1 MGKTYRSVMDQA
13 TRNDIAA
20 AAAAHHDLGRDYDA
34 AVAEGLVERIGA
46 EIDRRVDA
54 RLDASSRKS
63 DSPAEVVH
71 AGQRQAMW
79 TGVGIGAGITGIVA
93 MIANTAG
100 NYTIHTPVFGWVV
113 AVWAILAIAALGTTL
128 VHRYRNTR
136 RG

>member
-1 MGKTYRSVMDQA
+1 MGKTYRNVMDQA

-20 AAAAHHDLGRDYDA
+20 AAAAHHDLGRDYDS

-54 RLDASSRKS
+54 RLDASSRTS
-63 DSPAEVVH
+63 DSPAEVAH
-71 AGQRQAMW
+71 ADRRRAMW

-100 NYTIHTPVFGWVV
+100 NYAIHTPVFGWVV
-113 AVWAILAIAALGTTL
+113 AVWAIFAIAALGTTL